1 RPASAADLGENSTK
15 RQRTIL
21 NTNSS
26 AAFTE
31 HESKASN
38 SPSTSIFETKTF
50 IESQTHVPMN
60 KGIQVKPK
68 YRSEY
73 TQYVCGVQ
81 DMSTSPI
88 KSILINTIT
97 SPIKIKSS
105 STTVKKTLSFS
116 SDLSSITGTSSPAVA
131 TTDLSDSL
139 SDENS
144 EVDKEQLTML
154 SVRRSLLVIKNSSR
168 FYVGIPNECMEI
180 IADRGFKHVEQLLIS
195 KKCKLV
201 RPPSVYSSTKPT
213 KKEVMESKR
222 IASLRIHVER

>member
-1 RPASAADLGENSTK
+1 MGICDRVGALPDDVDNWMEYCTLKCKIRFKENVCPHIFHCKRPASAADLGENCTK

-38 SPSTSIFETKTF
+38 SPSTSIFEKKTF
-50 IESQTHVPMN
+50 IESQTHVTMN

-154 SVRRSLLVIKNSSR
+154 SVRRSLL
-168 FYVGIPNECMEI
+168 
-180 IADRGFKHVEQLLIS
+180 
-195 KKCKLV
+195 
-201 RPPSVYSSTKPT
+201 
-213 KKEVMESKR
+213 
-222 IASLRIHVER
+222 

>member
-1 RPASAADLGENSTK
+1 MEKKKFKICFVDECNNSTLLTPNKIFVTVPRNLTRRILWFEAAGRGLERPASAADLGENSTK

-50 IESQTHVPMN
+50 IESQTPVLMN

-68 YRSEY
+68 YRSAY
-73 TQYVCGVQ
+73 NQYVCGVQ
-81 DMSTSPI
+81 DTSTSPI
-88 KSILINTIT
+88 KSILVNTIT
-97 SPIKIKSS
+97 SPIKIKSR

-116 SDLSSITGTSSPAVA
+116 SDLSSITGTSSTAVA

-144 EVDKEQLTML
+144 EVDKEQLTCCL
-154 SVRRSLLVIKNSSR
+154 CDDH
-168 FYVGIPNECMEI
+168 Y
-180 IADRGFKHVEQLLIS
+180 
-195 KKCKLV
+195 
-201 RPPSVYSSTKPT
+201 
-213 KKEVMESKR
+213 
-222 IASLRIHVER
+222 